1 MAERSADWLK
11 QAKRDLEMAKKA
23 HEAGYYE
30 WTCFISQ
37 QSAEKAI
44 KAVYQAQG
52 GSAMGHGIGTLLRG
66 LAGKVHPS
74 GEIMKSAKMLD
85 GYYIPSRYPDSMTHG
100 SPADHFDLED
110 ADGAIRSAGA
120 IVRFCTNILA

>member
-110 ADGAIRSAGA
+110 ADGAIRSARE
-120 IVRFCTNILA
+120 IVRFCENILA